1 MQRAPQVRNGVKN
14 GSGGIYRTCP
24 LLPQLRTFFEASGTS
39 AKCHQE
45 THALQQLAALF
56 DHLVGAQQE

>member
-1 MQRAPQVRNGVKN
+1 MGSKTEVAAFPEHVRCSPQ
-14 GSGGIYRTCP
+14 
-24 LLPQLRTFFEASGTS
+24 QRTFFEASGTS
-39 AKCHQE
+39 AKYHQE